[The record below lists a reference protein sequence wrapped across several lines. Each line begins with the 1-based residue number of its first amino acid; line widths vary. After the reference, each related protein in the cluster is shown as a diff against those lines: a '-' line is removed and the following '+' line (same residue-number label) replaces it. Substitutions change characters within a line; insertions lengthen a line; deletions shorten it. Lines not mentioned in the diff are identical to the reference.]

1 MGPEICIGC
10 DVPSG
15 SDFVATALGLVGA
28 ATGIAG
34 AITGTLAFL
43 ASQANHDAEVFREE
57 FSRYRV
63 PIETALQELK
73 RQQITLRASARPVM
87 PIPTLVHNFSA
98 AQRETRNAVSQILS
112 QAEEID
118 GRDFDAI
125 GWVQSLAPMQSTIET
140 TWEVVADPSQ
150 TDSAR
155 LQAAIAVVAN
165 IDALMLAARGLVDAC
180 VKRTLTARRW
190 RRR

>member
-15 SDFVATALGLVGA
+15 ADFVATALGLVGA

-63 PIETALQELK
+63 PLETALQELK
-73 RQQITLRASARPVM
+73 RQQITLRASARPLM
-87 PIPTLVHNFSA
+87 PVATLAQNFSTA
-98 AQRETRNAVSQILS
+98 RRETRNAVSQILA

-118 GRDFDAI
+118 ERDFDAI
-125 GWVQSLAPMQSTIET
+125 GWVQTLAPIQSTIEAG
-140 TWEVVADPSQ
+140 WEVVADTSQ
-150 TDSAR
+150 PDSTR
-155 LQAAIAVVAN
+155 LQAAIAVVAH
-165 IDALMLAARGLVDAC
+165 IDGLILAVREQVDAC
-180 VKRTLTARRW
+180 VKRTLTGRRW